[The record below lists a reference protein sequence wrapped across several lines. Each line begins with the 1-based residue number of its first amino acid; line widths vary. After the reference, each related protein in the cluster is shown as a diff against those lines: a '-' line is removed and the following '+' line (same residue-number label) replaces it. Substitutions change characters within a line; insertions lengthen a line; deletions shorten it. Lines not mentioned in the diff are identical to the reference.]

1 MFEPLPTRWKN
12 TVAWAVASTVPHSRH
27 KRWCVSRLGK
37 LHEDGS
43 TLQVEIAEAEEQR
56 AKLREEE
63 IQAVPVRQAVTNEKQ
78 VRWLKKYTQEAA
90 EKRAFLLE
98 EISFEQA
105 RESRFQLE
113 ASVRREEAVL
123 EESHLGRKADSSS
136 FSPFHRW
143 RAFRMLR
150 WC

>member
-1 MFEPLPTRWKN
+1 MGIAQAFDTLTETRFECQRLTEEYHSIES
-12 TVAWAVASTVPHSRH
+12 AGGAVADWLQHMQG
-27 KRWCVSRLGK
+27 RLGK

-123 EESHLGRKADSSS
+123 EESHL
-136 FSPFHRW
+136 
-143 RAFRMLR
+143 
-150 WC
+150 